1 MDLFEQIE
9 RWGFSVSLNESQTNL
24 RIHPFSE
31 VDETKRKW
39 FVENKTQLIEHL
51 KENGSPK
58 TFGDPSDGTFPSF
71 LKSKCK
77 FGDAVAE
84 AINENFI
91 SSFVANNVD
100 KKTCG
105 CRDYANKLNS
115 SDVGWCIKNRDQIE
129 TKLVDQTNML
139 MNKSRLIPN
148 VFKRWQAEKIVDCA
162 IEKVTP
168 KRTKFDGKTCV
179 ISASDETFLRGLYSL
194 AWTTIYQNDV
204 SFVAYD
210 LGIEDQKIVGE
221 LNRWG
226 VKVLPWSNAVSKNV
240 EGWQTFTKPFVIR
253 DAMRNFDRVIWIDA
267 DVLVGGDLSPVL
279 EMLDD
284 GLVVPDH
291 GFFDPPNNNNS
302 DCIVDVLG
310 IAKKQWGQTANAF
323 PCCGFMAFN
332 SARDKKFVDSWCDSI
347 QRVESQNAFD
357 CVSYYDQGVFTQI
370 YDGRLVDG
378 RIWNNLRVP
387 RRGSAAGILKYAFDN
402 KAIIHHSGGAMK
414 FWQPWENVR
423 WNNPNFVGSL

>member
-1 MDLFEQIE
+1 MNLFEQIE
-9 RWGFSVSLNESQTNL
+9 RWGFSVSLNESKTNL

-31 VDETKRKW
+31 VDQTKRKW
-39 FVENKTQLIEHL
+39 FVENKSQIVEHL
-51 KENGSPK
+51 KKNGSPK
-58 TFGDPSDGTFPSF
+58 TFGDPSDGTFPNF

-91 SSFVANNVD
+91 SSFVANKVD

-105 CRDYANKLNS
+105 CRDYATKLNS
-115 SDVGWCIKNRDQIE
+115 SDVEWCIKNRDQIE
-129 TKLVDQTNML
+129 TKLVEQTNML

-162 IEKVTP
+162 IKKVTP
-168 KRTKFDGKTCV
+168 KRSKFDAKTCV

-194 AWTTIYQNDV
+194 AWTTLYQNDV

-210 LGIEDQKIVGE
+210 LGIEDQNIVGE

-226 VKVLPWSNAVSKNV
+226 VTVYPWSNAVSKNV
-240 EGWQTFTKPFVIR
+240 DGWQTYTKPFVIR

-267 DVLVGGDLSPVL
+267 DVLVGGDLSQIL
-279 EMLDD
+279 EMLSD

-291 GFFDPPNNNNS
+291 GLHEPLDNKNASFLD
-302 DCIVDVLG
+302 DVLG
-310 IAKKQWGQTANAF
+310 IPKRNWGNPANAY

-332 SARDKKFVDSWCDSI
+332 SARDANFVDAWCDAVK
-347 QRVESQNAFD
+347 RVQTGNAWN
-357 CVSYYDQGVFTQI
+357 CVSYYDQGVFQHV
-370 YDGRLVDG
+370 YDGGLVDG
-378 RIWNNLRVP
+378 SIWNNLRVP
-387 RRGSAAGILKYAFDN
+387 RRGSAEGLLKYAFDN
-402 KAIIHHSGGAMK
+402 KAIVNHAGGTMK
-414 FWQPWENVR
+414 FWQPWENMR
-423 WNNPNFVGSL
+423 WNNPNFVGSV